1 MRCNCLADCVACC
14 VRQREVEREK
24 ERRKREGDGERGG
37 KASGTA
43 CCVAVC
49 LLWHSR
55 GTCCARLPNAIK
67 CVSLLQPAPATVAAV
82 VAAARQQLCRIIVPN
97 EFVIMCVCV
106 CVTVTLVCACVCLAM
121 NFKVSP
127 NRSRFGPPLS
137 E

>member
-1 MRCNCLADCVACC
+1 ML
-14 VRQREVEREK
+14 RETEREREK
-24 ERRKREGDGERGG
+24 EKRKGGRGGKRGG

-67 CVSLLQPAPATVAAV
+67 CVSLLQPAPATVAAAA
-82 VAAARQQLCRIIVPN
+82 AAARQQLCRIIVPN

-106 CVTVTLVCACVCLAM
+106 CDSDTALRACVC
-121 NFKVSP
+121 VSCHE
-127 NRSRFGPPLS
+127 LQS
-137 E
+137 EPQSQPVWASIE